1 MQGIFINYRRQDS
14 QSAAGRLADHIKE
27 NMVGVPVFR
36 DVETIEPGVDF
47 IEAIN
52 RALESCGV
60 LLAVIGPHWV
70 SLTDAAGRRRLDNPN
85 DYTRLEI
92 TTALKRNDVRV
103 IPVLV
108 EGAQMPE
115 PDDLPEDLQA
125 LCRRNAIELT
135 DKRWN
140 FDVSQLIEALRKV
153 LDIAPPR
160 PDPQPQP
167 PPQPA
172 PAPAPVQP
180 AWYQRL
186 SKKQWGGIAAV
197 VVVLGI
203 LGEEEPSPGGAD
215 PPPPMPANL
224 DVPPAPV
231 QSAPMQ
237 PPAVQPSAIN
247 PVTNTPAPVQTLAG
261 GWQDAEGG
269 RYQLIEQGSGRYRL
283 EGQSP
288 YGPVV
293 GEGKIANN
301 ILVLAYVINGV
312 QYGAYLEIS
321 ADGNWLRGQYGNG
334 ATNEVGM
341 VVLQRIS

>member
-27 NMVGVPVFR
+27 NLAGVPVFR

-60 LLAVIGPHWV
+60 LLAVIGPNWL

-92 TTALKRNDVRV
+92 TTALTRNNVRV

-115 PDDLPEDLQA
+115 PDDLPEELQA

-140 FDVSQLIEALRKV
+140 FDVSQLIDALRKA
-153 LDIAPPR
+153 LDIKPSP
-160 PDPQPQP
+160 PDPVPE
-167 PPQPA
+167 
-172 PAPAPVQP
+172 PVQP
-180 AWYQRL
+180 AWYRRL
-186 SKKQWGGIAAV
+186 SKKQWAGVAAV
-197 VVVLGI
+197 VVVLGV
-203 LGEEEPSPGGAD
+203 LGEQQQDTFGPDPVPPEPVYPYGQPAAPSP
-215 PPPPMPANL
+215 PVNP
-224 DVPPAPV
+224 VYTQPAPR
-231 QSAPMQ
+231 P
-237 PPAVQPSAIN
+237 
-247 PVTNTPAPVQTLAG
+247 TLSG

-269 RYQLIEQGSGRYRL
+269 RYKLIEQAGGGFRF
-283 EGQSP
+283 EGMSP
-288 YGPVV
+288 HGAVAGV
-293 GEGKIANN
+293 GGIVNN
-301 ILVLAYVINGV
+301 ILTITYALNGV
-312 QYGAYLEIS
+312 QYAAQLELS
-321 ADGNWLRGQYGNG
+321 PDGNWLRGGYASAVTG
-334 ATNEVGM
+334 ERGM
-341 VVLQRIS
+341 VLMQRTP